1 MLLLL
6 KTRKVRI
13 PMKQMLI
20 MRIILLIITMLM
32 GKLQL
37 CEKEDLQNWKIPR
50 IKELLKNRMMALPN
64 VLNVL
69 ITRRILIHLGGP
81 ITSVP
86 TGRKDLAQIIGG
98 INFQSNEENYQL
110 DLLNIRFFFSEIC

>member
-13 PMKQMLI
+13 PMKQLLI

-37 CEKEDLQNWKIPR
+37 CEKEDLQNWKITR
-50 IKELLKNRMMALPN
+50 NKELLKNLIMALPN
-64 VLNVL
+64 ALNAL
-69 ITRRILIHLGGP
+69 ITRMILIHLGGP

-98 INFQSNEENYQL
+98 VNFQSNDENCQL
-110 DLLNIRFFFSEIC
+110 DLPIIRLFFSEIC

>member
-1 MLLLL
+1 MLLLV

-13 PMKQMLI
+13 PMNQMLI

-98 INFQSNEENYQL
+98 VNFQSNDENYQL
-110 DLLNIRFFFSEIC
+110 DLLNTRFFFSEIC